1 MTRFVVDLGK
11 VQLSDTQKAE
21 ISASIQKAVLGHLAN
36 IPSASENA
44 FSLGSIGKRPPW
56 LGLILRESLEEVVEA
71 ANIASKQGHT
81 AG

>member
-11 VQLSDTQKAE
+11 VQFSDTQKAE

-36 IPSASENA
+36 IPSASEST
-44 FSLGSIGKRPPW
+44 FSLGSFGKRPPW

-81 AG
+81 DG